1 MTSKDSTIIEIKNNC
16 YCCFIKTKHRSKCD
30 CQAYICKKCY
40 KKYKKYENECKI
52 CKTKLKVKEKCCLRL
67 SELKLESSVLRASQ
81 NNCTEIKS
89 KIEEV
94 CLLFIIN
101 IIFNPCTVSIILLA
115 CGIGLFLLP
124 CIIVSILV
132 AILTKNTFYFYFD
145 IRTWFSGLF
154 IIAASIVVIFIFT
167 CIITQIYLL
176 IQCIIK
182 DIQYMRNIRNN

>member
-16 YCCFIKTKHRSKCD
+16 YCCFIETNHRSKCD

-40 KKYKKYENECKI
+40 KKYKKYEDECKI
-52 CKTKLKVKEKCCLRL
+52 CKTKLEVKEKCC
-67 SELKLESSVLRASQ
+67 KFNCI
-81 NNCTEIKS
+81 NNCTEIKNI
-89 KIEEV
+89 IEEV
-94 CLLFIIN
+94 CYWFIIN
-101 IIFNPCTVSIILLA
+101 FVFNPCTVSIILLG

-154 IIAASIVVIFIFT
+154 IIVASIVVIFIFT

>member
-16 YCCFIKTKHRSKCD
+16 YCCFIETNHRSKCD

-52 CKTKLKVKEKCCLRL
+52 CKTKLEVKEKCCLRL
-67 SELKLESSVLRASQ
+67 VCNSQSQ
-81 NNCTEIKS
+81 NNCTEIKN

-94 CLLFIIN
+94 CIWLTIN
-101 IIFNPCTVSIILLA
+101 IIFNPCTVTIILLA
-115 CGIGLFLLP
+115 CAIGLFLLP
-124 CIIVSILV
+124 CIIVSIIV
-132 AILTKNTFYFYFD
+132 AVLSKKTFYFYFD
-145 IRTWFSGLF
+145 IGTWFSGLF
-154 IIAASIVVIFIFT
+154 IIVALLVLIFIFI